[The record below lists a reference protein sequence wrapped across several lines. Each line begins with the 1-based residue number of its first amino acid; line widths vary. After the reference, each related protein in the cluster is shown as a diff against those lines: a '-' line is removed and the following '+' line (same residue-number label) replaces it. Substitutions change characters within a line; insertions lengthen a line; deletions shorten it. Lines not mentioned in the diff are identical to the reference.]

1 MCFRKLIAILNKFK
15 VRLNYFNFYKAILL
29 INYGIV
35 YSLFKNHFVLLK
47 NSNEEV
53 ILWKKL

>member
-47 NSNEEV
+47 NRNKEV
-53 ILWKKL
+53 IL